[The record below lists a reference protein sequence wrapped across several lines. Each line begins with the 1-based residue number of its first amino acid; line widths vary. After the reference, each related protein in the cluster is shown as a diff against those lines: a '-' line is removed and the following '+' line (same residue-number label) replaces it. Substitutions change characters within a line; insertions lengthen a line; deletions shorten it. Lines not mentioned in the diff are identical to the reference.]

1 MSCKKYLTVKEL
13 EAALEDALDN
23 LERDEETLASKRQG
37 PPTTKQDSDISDVPD
52 REGEQSDSS
61 DEETNLFPIMLITC
75 HNGQEEKLST
85 RTAQWIMRRIRNI
98 YKENYLAKLLWKFFA
113 CSLMMR
119 ENILQT
125 GGGGYK
131 CTDLNELENRLISIY
146 GWVHI
151 VGCPGA
157 PDEVDPDNNGK
168 SRTPHP
174 ITHKR
179 NFIGICNNDEIIHI
193 EVEADNFPPSSA
205 ETVNMPLCSS
215 TQRKTGAV
223 RKVPVLKKRTVQ
235 NGTTKLEKAAQSYSQ
250 STEQMAL
257 AVREMAKAISE
268 LAKA

>member
-1 MSCKKYLTVKEL
+1 MEL
-13 EAALEDALDN
+13 LIHFL
-23 LERDEETLASKRQG
+23 
-37 PPTTKQDSDISDVPD
+37 
-52 REGEQSDSS
+52 
-61 DEETNLFPIMLITC
+61 ETNRILVTGKTHPLHTYELDMKWVELTELQ
-75 HNGQEEKLST
+75 NGVESGAKKDKK
-85 RTAQWIMRRIRNI
+85 QWKTFL
-98 YKENYLAKLLWKFFA
+98 YEWKSKTKKKA
-113 CSLMMR
+113 RVKR

-151 VGCPGA
+151 VGCLGA

-168 SRTPHP
+168 SRTPTP
-174 ITHKR
+174 ELPTREILLEYD
-179 NFIGICNNDEIIHI
+179 NDDEIIHI

-205 ETVNMPLCSS
+205 ETVNMPPCSS
-215 TQRKTGAV
+215 TQRKTDAV

-257 AVREMAKAISE
+257 AVREMAKTISE
-268 LAKA
+268 LAEALCKIFDVVNNQVSSD

>member
-1 MSCKKYLTVKEL
+1 M
-13 EAALEDALDN
+13 EDAQRTVILIFSYSKASAMATEHN
-23 LERDEETLASKRQG
+23 EWPVKNGVCGERYQEDGKFNEPVSRNYEEYLGESKPCLTRYISADDHQEFLYEWKSK
-37 PPTTKQDSDISDVPD
+37 TKKKARV
-52 REGEQSDSS
+52 
-61 DEETNLFPIMLITC
+61 N
-75 HNGQEEKLST
+75 
-85 RTAQWIMRRIRNI
+85 
-98 YKENYLAKLLWKFFA
+98 
-113 CSLMMR
+113 R

-151 VGCPGA
+151 VG
-157 PDEVDPDNNGK
+157 
-168 SRTPHP
+168 
-174 ITHKR
+174 
-179 NFIGICNNDEIIHI
+179 IC
-193 EVEADNFPPSSA
+193 SA

-268 LAKA
+268 LAEA